1 MEKEKFQ
8 VIFSG
13 KLLEDKRIPEIK
25 QNLLKLFKTDP
36 SKIDIFFSVKKLI
49 VKKNIPRQTAL
60 KYIGV
65 LKNAGIICHIKS
77 HPSKTAG
84 SSRKE
89 TVIPPR
95 KSVSHPATPTLKKEE
110 ETLKDEDAKEQIDQ
124 PDSENT
130 EDTFWSNKRL
140 FIKFLLCTFIV
151 MVLASWIVIHY
162 FQIPRRQAINVSES
176 LGLNFVYIPSGTFT
190 MGSPPEEK
198 DRYEDEKQYNVTLTE
213 GFYIQTTEVTQ
224 RQWTAVMGNNP
235 SFFQNCGDDCPV
247 DHVSWNDVQEFI
259 RKLNQQEGS
268 DVYRLPTEAE
278 WEYACRA
285 GSTTRFCY
293 GDDEK
298 RLGEYAWFEENSDGR
313 THPVGQKKP
322 NAWGLYD
329 MHGNVWEWCQDWYG
343 EYPHGPVIDPKG
355 PSKGSGRVLR
365 GASAFNASWNVRSAL
380 RTNDPPDFRGGV
392 AGFRILKTR

>member
-1 MEKEKFQ
+1 METEKFQ

-13 KLLEDKRIPEIK
+13 KFLEGKSIPEIK
-25 QNLLKLFKTDP
+25 QNLLILFKTDP
-36 SKIDIFFSVKKLI
+36 SKIDAFFSGKKLI
-49 VKKNIPRQTAL
+49 VKKNVARQTAL
-60 KYIGV
+60 KYIRV
-65 LKNAGIICHIKS
+65 LQNAGIICHIKS
-77 HPSKTAG
+77 HPFKTAE
-84 SSRKE
+84 SSKEE

-95 KSVSHPATPTLKKEE
+95 KPIPHLTTPTLKKEKE
-110 ETLKDEDAKEQIDQ
+110 ALKHEDAKEQIDQ
-124 PDSENT
+124 PDTDNI

-140 FIKFLLCTFIV
+140 FIKFSLCTLIL

-162 FQIPRRQAINVSES
+162 FHMPRRQAINVSEN
-176 LGLNFVYIPSGTFT
+176 LGLKFVYIPSGTFT
-190 MGSPPEEK
+190 MGSPLYET
-198 DRYEDEKQYNVTLTE
+198 DRYEDEKQHSVTLTK

-235 SFFQNCGDDCPV
+235 SFFQNCGDNCPV

-268 DVYRLPTEAE
+268 DVYRLPAEAE

-298 RLGEYAWFEENSDGR
+298 RLGEYAWFEENSEGR
-313 THPVGQKKP
+313 THPVGRKKP

-343 EYPHGPVIDPKG
+343 EYPHGAAIDPKG
-355 PSKGSGRVLR
+355 PPKGSRRVLR
-365 GASAFNASWNVRSAL
+365 GASAFNASWNVRSTL
-380 RTNDPPDFRGGV
+380 RTNDPPDFRGGL